1 MKFFCEVKSK
11 VEGIRT
17 DYYSTK
23 TFCALKNSSEEEIV
37 AVTFVSKR
45 MFHNIMKQSR
55 IVHSEDDS
63 PLNNE
68 VDGRVL

>member
-1 MKFFCEVKSK
+1 MKFFYEVKIK

-23 TFCALKNSSEEEIV
+23 TFCALKNSSEEDIL

-45 MFHNIMKQSR
+45 MFQNIMKQSR
-55 IVHSEDDS
+55 YVICEDDS
-63 PLNNE
+63 SHNNG

>member
-1 MKFFCEVKSK
+1 MKFFYEVKIK

-23 TFCALKNSSEEEIV
+23 TFCALKNSSEEDIL

-45 MFHNIMKQSR
+45 MFQNIMKQSR
-55 IVHSEDDS
+55 YVICEDGS
-63 PLNNE
+63 SHNNG